1 MSMKI
6 DGGLGAAFP
15 TSLEGGFQPIIDS
28 AKQLEAKGYSGAWTA
43 ETSHDP
49 FFPHMIAAEHTEK
62 IELGTSIAVA
72 FARNPMILANIGYD
86 LQNYS
91 KGRFILGL
99 GTQIKPHITKRFSME
114 WSKPAARMREMVAA
128 IRAIWDS
135 WQDGSRLDFR
145 GDFYTHTLMSPF
157 FNPGPSNHGS
167 PKIFISAVGPLM
179 SEVAGEVCD
188 GIICH
193 AFSTE
198 RYLKEVT
205 IPAVQR
211 GLDKSGRSLD
221 SFEIVGPGF
230 VVTGN
235 DEQAIENSST
245 AIRQQ
250 IAFYASTPAYRPVLD
265 LHGWGDAQSELNRM
279 SKEGAWQEMGTIID
293 DEMLET
299 FAVVGEPEV
308 IAPGVLERYGSV
320 VDRMAFYSL
329 GSNSDSSMWDQIA
342 SDLLAG

>member
-1 MSMKI
+1 
-6 DGGLGAAFP
+6 
-15 TSLEGGFQPIIDS
+15 
-28 AKQLEAKGYSGAWTA
+28 
-43 ETSHDP
+43 
-49 FFPHMIAAEHTEK
+49 
-62 IELGTSIAVA
+62 
-72 FARNPMILANIGYD
+72 
-86 LQNYS
+86 
-91 KGRFILGL
+91 
-99 GTQIKPHITKRFSME
+99 
-114 WSKPAARMREMVAA
+114 MVAA
-128 IRAIWDS
+128 IKAIWDS

-157 FNPGPSNHGS
+157 FNPGPSNYGN

-205 IPAVQR
+205 LPAVQR

-235 DEQAIENSST
+235 NEESIKNSST

-265 LHGWGDAQSELNRM
+265 LHGWGDAQDELNRM
-279 SKEGAWQEMGTIID
+279 SKEGAWQEMGTLID

-299 FAVVGEPEV
+299 FAVVGEPGEIASGV
-308 IAPGVLERYGSV
+308 IERYGSD

-329 GSNSDSSMWDQIA
+329 GSNGDSSMWDQIA

>member
-1 MSMKI
+1 M
-6 DGGLGAAFP
+6 
-15 TSLEGGFQPIIDS
+15 
-28 AKQLEAKGYSGAWTA
+28 
-43 ETSHDP
+43 
-49 FFPHMIAAEHTEK
+49 
-62 IELGTSIAVA
+62 
-72 FARNPMILANIGYD
+72 
-86 LQNYS
+86 
-91 KGRFILGL
+91 
-99 GTQIKPHITKRFSME
+99 
-114 WSKPAARMREMVAA
+114 
-128 IRAIWDS
+128 
-135 WQDGSRLDFR
+135 
-145 GDFYTHTLMSPF
+145 
-157 FNPGPSNHGS
+157 
-167 PKIFISAVGPLM
+167 
-179 SEVAGEVCD
+179 
-188 GIICH
+188 
-193 AFSTE
+193 
-198 RYLKEVT
+198 
-205 IPAVQR
+205 QR

-235 DEQAIENSST
+235 DEQAIKNSST

-299 FAVVGEPEV
+299 FAVVGEPEA

>member
-1 MSMKI
+1 
-6 DGGLGAAFP
+6 
-15 TSLEGGFQPIIDS
+15 
-28 AKQLEAKGYSGAWTA
+28 
-43 ETSHDP
+43 
-49 FFPHMIAAEHTEK
+49 
-62 IELGTSIAVA
+62 
-72 FARNPMILANIGYD
+72 
-86 LQNYS
+86 
-91 KGRFILGL
+91 
-99 GTQIKPHITKRFSME
+99 
-114 WSKPAARMREMVAA
+114 
-128 IRAIWDS
+128 
-135 WQDGSRLDFR
+135 
-145 GDFYTHTLMSPF
+145 
-157 FNPGPSNHGS
+157 
-167 PKIFISAVGPLM
+167 M

-205 IPAVQR
+205 LPAVQR

-235 DEQAIENSST
+235 NEESIKNSST

-265 LHGWGDAQSELNRM
+265 LHGWGDAQDELNRM
-279 SKEGAWQEMGTIID
+279 SKEGAWQEMGTLID

-299 FAVVGEPEV
+299 FAVVGEPGEIASGV
-308 IAPGVLERYGSV
+308 IERYGSD

-329 GSNSDSSMWDQIA
+329 GSNGDSSMWDQIA

>member
-1 MSMKI
+1 M
-6 DGGLGAAFP
+6 
-15 TSLEGGFQPIIDS
+15 
-28 AKQLEAKGYSGAWTA
+28 
-43 ETSHDP
+43 
-49 FFPHMIAAEHTEK
+49 EH
-62 IELGTSIAVA
+62 
-72 FARNPMILANIGYD
+72 
-86 LQNYS
+86 
-91 KGRFILGL
+91 
-99 GTQIKPHITKRFSME
+99 
-114 WSKPAARMREMVAA
+114 
-128 IRAIWDS
+128 
-135 WQDGSRLDFR
+135 
-145 GDFYTHTLMSPF
+145 F

-299 FAVVGEPEV
+299 FAVVGEPEA
-308 IAPGVLERYGSV
+308 IAPGVLERYGNV

-329 GSNSDSSMWDQIA
+329 GSNSDSSMWDKIA
-342 SDLLAG
+342 SDLLDG